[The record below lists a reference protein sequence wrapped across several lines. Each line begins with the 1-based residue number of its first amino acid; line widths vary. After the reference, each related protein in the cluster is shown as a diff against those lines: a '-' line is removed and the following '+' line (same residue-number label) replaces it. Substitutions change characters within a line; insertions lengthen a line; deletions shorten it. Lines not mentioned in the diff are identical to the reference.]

1 MLFKPTNF
9 NILLMTDKGTLVNAK
24 FGSKFMFSLLNDK
37 NTVLKPGK
45 YVFMVDPIWNEES
58 DNDEAFREVLI
69 DVYGPEAVEIKTVPD
84 EQGMKLLA
92 RSLCY
97 AA

>member
-45 YVFMVDPIWNEES
+45 YVFMIDPIWNEES
-58 DNDEAFREVLI
+58 DNDDAFREVLI
-69 DVYGPEAVEIKTVPD
+69 DIYGPEAVEIKTVPD
-84 EQGMKLLA
+84 E
-92 RSLCY
+92 
-97 AA
+97 